1 MASPI
6 DAAASTAGG
15 SSVTPPSVLIIED
28 SPTDA
33 RYLSVIAYQEL
44 GAVVRWFEDG
54 IDGLREAL
62 SSPPDLLL
70 LDLGLPRLRGEE
82 ICRILRSAPAGNNL
96 PIIIISGM
104 SDTKQRELEMLGLGA
119 NAYFSKPINPKE
131 LVQAINTALNTR
143 FIGQQL
149 DDTLLKSPVPEGRK
163 KRARVEPS
171 SLELAAGETQE
182 AIQPF
187 GEFGDFSL
195 KGIIGAGGFGT
206 VYRAVQKSL
215 NRNVA
220 IKVLLSE
227 AASDRQLRERFR
239 REAMTMARLNHPN
252 IVQIFDMGE
261 REHTIYI
268 VMELV
273 EGVSLWDAILEE
285 GGDPFPEEVTRLV
298 VDQLCT
304 AVAYMHSQ
312 GVVHRDIKPRNV
324 LVGMN
329 GAVKLGDFGISRT
342 NGAPSLTQVHQVI
355 GTPFYISPEV
365 AHGEVA
371 TPQSDIYSLG
381 LTLWTMLAGNIEA
394 IPGETSLAARGAHV
408 SPEFSAA
415 LEKCYAPNPADRYTS
430 AEIARLAL
438 LAAMS

>member
-1 MASPI
+1 
-6 DAAASTAGG
+6 
-15 SSVTPPSVLIIED
+15 
-28 SPTDA
+28 
-33 RYLSVIAYQEL
+33 
-44 GAVVRWFEDG
+44 
-54 IDGLREAL
+54 
-62 SSPPDLLL
+62 
-70 LDLGLPRLRGEE
+70 
-82 ICRILRSAPAGNNL
+82 
-96 PIIIISGM
+96 M

-119 NAYFSKPINPKE
+119 NAYFSKPINPTE
-131 LVQAINTALNTR
+131 LVHAIKSALNTR
-143 FIGQQL
+143 FIGKQL
-149 DDTLLKSPVPEGRK
+149 DDSLFKSPVPEGR
-163 KRARVEPS
+163 RRRERVEPK
-171 SLELAAGETQE
+171 SLELAADETQE

-187 GEFGDFSL
+187 GEFGDYSL

-215 NRNVA
+215 GRNVA

-285 GGDPFPEEVTRLV
+285 GGDPFPQEVTHLV

-324 LVGMN
+324 LVGNN
-329 GAVKLGDFGISRT
+329 GQVKLGDFGISRSS
-342 NGAPSLTQVHQVI
+342 GAPALTQVHQVI

-365 AHGEVA
+365 AHGAVA
-371 TPQSDIYSLG
+371 TQQSDIYSLG

-394 IPGETSLAARGAHV
+394 IPGETSLAAMGAHV
-408 SPEFSAA
+408 SAEFSAA
-415 LEKCYAPNPADRYTS
+415 LEKCYAPNPEDRYAS
-430 AEIARLAL
+430 AEIARLAF

>member
-1 MASPI
+1 MPSI
-6 DAAASTAGG
+6 SRLDSISTGCSKADQ
-15 SSVTPPSVLIIED
+15 TTFLIIED
-28 SPTDA
+28 SPVDA
-33 RYLSVIAYQEL
+33 KYLSVIAYQEF
-44 GAVVRWFEDG
+44 GAVVRWVEDG

-62 SSPPDLLL
+62 ASPPDLVL

-82 ICRILRSAPAGNNL
+82 ICRILRSSPAGKNL
-96 PIIIISGM
+96 PIIIVSGM

-119 NAYFSKPINPKE
+119 NAYFSKPINPTE
-131 LVQAINTALNTR
+131 LVHAIKSALNTR
-143 FIGQQL
+143 FIGKQL
-149 DDTLLKSPVPEGRK
+149 DDSLLKSPVPEGR
-163 KRARVEPS
+163 RRRERVEPS
-171 SLELAAGETQE
+171 SLELAADQTQE
-182 AIQPF
+182 AIKPF
-187 GEFGDFSL
+187 GEFGDYSL

-215 NRNVA
+215 GRNVA

-285 GGDPFPEEVTRLV
+285 GGDPFPQEVTHLI

-324 LVGMN
+324 LVGNN
-329 GAVKLGDFGISRT
+329 GQVKLGDFGISRS
-342 NGAPSLTQVHQVI
+342 NGAPALTQVHQVI

-365 AHGEVA
+365 AHGAVA
-371 TPQSDIYSLG
+371 TQQSDIYSLG

-394 IPGETSLAARGAHV
+394 IPGETSLAAMGAHV
-408 SPEFSAA
+408 SAEFSAA
-415 LEKCYAPNPADRYTS
+415 LEKCYAPNPEDRYAS